1 MERTKVIGKNIGVIA
16 LSIIVLIIGGIAENI
31 AKQCL
36 SGQYLQL
43 IIPALVRIA
52 VTIVLAWFVSGKLLK
67 INPNE
72 LGIKIRKIDIK
83 LILISI
89 ALPIL
94 VLLFYAYILPGKAYI
109 ARPGRFWISL
119 IGAFFSLGITA

>member
-1 MERTKVIGKNIGVIA
+1 MEKTKVIGKNIGVIV

-52 VTIVLAWFVSGKLLK
+52 VTIVLAWFVSGTGTKVKEDRYK
-67 INPNE
+67 IGPYLSCLANPSPSF
-72 LGIKIRKIDIK
+72 LCLYTSR
-83 LILISI
+83 
-89 ALPIL
+89 
-94 VLLFYAYILPGKAYI
+94 
-109 ARPGRFWISL
+109 
-119 IGAFFSLGITA
+119 

>member
-1 MERTKVIGKNIGVIA
+1 MERTKVMGKNIGVIA

-52 VTIVLAWFVSGKLLK
+52 VTIVLA
-67 INPNE
+67 
-72 LGIKIRKIDIK
+72 
-83 LILISI
+83 
-89 ALPIL
+89 
-94 VLLFYAYILPGKAYI
+94 
-109 ARPGRFWISL
+109 
-119 IGAFFSLGITA
+119 